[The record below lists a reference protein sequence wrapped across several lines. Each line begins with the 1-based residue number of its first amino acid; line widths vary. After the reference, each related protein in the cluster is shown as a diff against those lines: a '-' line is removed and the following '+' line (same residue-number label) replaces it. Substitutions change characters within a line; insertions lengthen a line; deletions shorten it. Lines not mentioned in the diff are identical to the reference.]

1 MTILL
6 RILYIITLPDL
17 GGAQSHV
24 LDLLR
29 GFHVAADIHLA
40 TSAHGPLTE
49 AAEALGVKVHII
61 PSLAHAI
68 DPLSDLRS
76 MQESLQL
83 IRDLRPTIVHVHS
96 SKAGLIGRVAARIA
110 GLPVVFTAHGWG
122 FKPGVPFIRRC
133 LVWLSEAVV
142 VPLAARIICVSDY
155 DTQLARA
162 SLPGDPQRFVTIHN
176 GLSPDTELAGA
187 DTDDITIIM
196 TARFHEPK
204 EQKLL
209 LRAFALLD
217 RPNARILF
225 VGGGEELPVNEAL
238 ADELGIAPRVQFL
251 GDRKDVSALL
261 AQSQIFVLLSRY
273 EGFPIS
279 VLEAMRAGLPVI
291 ASAVGGIPEQVEH
304 GVTGLLT
311 PGGDAQAVASALQ
324 TLIDN
329 AQLRREMGAAGRQK
343 FLREFTVEQMIL
355 QIRDVYNQ
363 ALALNASK
371 VAYRPYFE

>member
-1 MTILL
+1 MKNVAT
-6 RILYIITLPDL
+6 ILYIITLPDL

-24 LDLLR
+24 LDLLQ
-29 GFHVAADIHLA
+29 GFHLVADIHLA

-49 AAEALGVKVHII
+49 AAVALGVSVHIL

-68 DPLSDLRS
+68 NPLSDLRS
-76 MQESLQL
+76 VQESLQL
-83 IRDLRPTIVHVHS
+83 IRDLRPTIVHLHS

-110 GLPVVFTAHGWG
+110 GVPAVFTAHGWG

-155 DTQLARA
+155 DTQLARRY
-162 SLPGDPQRFVTIHN
+162 LPGDPKRFVAIHN
-176 GLSPDTELAGA
+176 GLSSDAELAVP
-187 DTDDITIIM
+187 DTDDVTIIM
-196 TARFHEPK
+196 TARFQEPK

-209 LRAFALLD
+209 LRAFAMLD
-217 RPNARILF
+217 RPNAHIVF
-225 VGGGEELPVNEAL
+225 VGGGDELPMCEAL
-238 ADELGIAPRVQFL
+238 AYELCIAPRVQFL

-279 VLEAMRAGLPVI
+279 LLEAMRAGLPVI

-304 GVTGLLT
+304 CVTGLLT
-311 PGGDAQAVASALQ
+311 PRGDVQAVASALQ
-324 TLIDN
+324 ILIDN
-329 AQLRREMGAAGRQK
+329 AQLRREMGTAGRQK
-343 FLREFTVEQMIL
+343 FLREFTVEQMIV

-363 ALALNASK
+363 ALALNSSD
-371 VAYRPYFE
+371 VAYCPYFE